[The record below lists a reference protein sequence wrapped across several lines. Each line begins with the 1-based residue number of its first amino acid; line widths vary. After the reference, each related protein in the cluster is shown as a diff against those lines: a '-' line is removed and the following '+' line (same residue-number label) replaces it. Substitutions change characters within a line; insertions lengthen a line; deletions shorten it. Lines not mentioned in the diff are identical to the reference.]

1 MDIVPYAAL
10 YLDMPFSLLL
20 KSLPQIFKTIDRE
33 VCVDIVKFTYYKHHL
48 KSNFSRLK
56 KLSLKII
63 KKKS

>member
-10 YLDMPFSLLL
+10 YIDMPFALLL

-33 VCVDIVKFTYYKHHL
+33 VCVDIVKFTNYKELL
-48 KSNFSRLK
+48 KSHFLRLK
-56 KLSLKII
+56 KHSLKII